1 MQSVGRPKQ
10 AALWLTAL
18 SGCGARFLHPLR
30 SRYPPPNPIP
40 NALTHPI
47 PTLSHLPSPFP
58 AAATAAPARKLLQ
71 GWPEPPIN
79 VRTSAGPLTIRRY
92 PWSVQNIVGLNV
104 ALPNPILRGRGSH

>member
-1 MQSVGRPKQ
+1 MARSSILLSVF
-10 AALWLTAL
+10 AVFCVLALA
-18 SGCGARFLHPLR
+18 SAEVQQ
-30 SRYPPPNPIP
+30 
-40 NALTHPI
+40 
-47 PTLSHLPSPFP
+47 
-58 AAATAAPARKLLQ
+58 AATAAPARKLLQ